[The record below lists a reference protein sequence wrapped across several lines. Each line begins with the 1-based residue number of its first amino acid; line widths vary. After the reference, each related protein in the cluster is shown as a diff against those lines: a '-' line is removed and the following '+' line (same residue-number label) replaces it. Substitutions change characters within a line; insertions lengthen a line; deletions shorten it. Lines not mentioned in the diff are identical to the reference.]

1 MKLETRTMQILKNFS
16 TINPSLMFKP
26 GSTLNTMSP
35 NKTVLAK
42 ASIKEQIPSSFAIY
56 DLSKFLGVL
65 SLFDQ
70 PELQVEEKQM
80 VINGGQ
86 QKVRYTFASPDAIVI
101 PSEKEVNMPETEI
114 KFKLTAEDLTKVMKA
129 MGVMQ
134 LPEIAVVGE
143 NGEMSIQ
150 AIDSKNP
157 SADSYR
163 VVLGENA
170 NNFKMI
176 FKAENIKIMQGDY
189 DVSISSKGIGHFK
202 GSDVEYYIATEANST
217 FG

>member
-1 MKLETRTMQILKNFS
+1 
-16 TINPSLMFKP
+16 
-26 GSTLNTMSP
+26 LNTMSP

-42 ASIKEQIPSSFAIY
+42 ASIKEQIPSQFAIY

-65 SLFDQ
+65 SLFEQ

-86 QKVRYTFASPDAIVI
+86 QKVRYTFASPDAIVT
-101 PSEKEVNMPETEI
+101 PPAKEVVMPESEI
-114 KFKLTAEDLTKVMKA
+114 QFRLTADDLAKVTKA
-129 MGVMQ
+129 LGVMQ

-163 VVLGENA
+163 VVLRDSSVT
-170 NNFKMI
+170 FKMV
-176 FKAENIKIMQGDY
+176 FKAENIKIMPGDY
-189 DVSISSKGIGHFK
+189 EVSISSKGIGHFK
-202 GSDVEYYIATEANST
+202 GNDVEYFIATEANST

>member
-1 MKLETRTMQILKNFS
+1 MKLESRTMQILKNFS

-134 LPEIAVVGE
+134 LPEIAIVGE
-143 NGEMSIQ
+143 GGEMSIQ

-163 VVLGENA
+163 VVLGENS

-176 FKAENIKIMQGDY
+176 FKAENIKIMSGDY

-202 GSDVEYYIATEANST
+202 GNDVEYYIATEANST

>member
-1 MKLETRTMQILKNFS
+1 MKLESRTMQILKNFS

-26 GSTLNTMSP
+26 GSIINTMSP

-80 VINGGQ
+80 VIAGGQ

-101 PSEKEVNMPETEI
+101 PSDKEVNMPETEI
-114 KFKLTAEDLTKVMKA
+114 QFMLTADDLNKVMKA

-134 LPEIAVVGE
+134 LPEIAI
-143 NGEMSIQ
+143 NGDSSEMSIQ

-163 VVLGENA
+163 VVLGETQA
-170 NNFKMI
+170 TFRMI

-202 GSDVEYYIATEANST
+202 GADVEYYIATEANST

>member
-1 MKLETRTMQILKNFS
+1 MKLESRTMQLLKNFS

-35 NKTVLAK
+35 NKTVLAR
-42 ASIKEQIPSSFAIY
+42 ASIKEQIPSQFAIY

-65 SLFDQ
+65 SLFEQ
-70 PELQVEEKQM
+70 PELMVEEKQM
-80 VINGGQ
+80 VIAGGQ

-101 PSEKEVNMPETEI
+101 PSDKEVKMPETEI
-114 KFKLTAEDLTKVMKA
+114 DFKLTADDLNKVMKA

-134 LPEIAVVGE
+134 LPEIAVVGD
-143 NGEMSIQ
+143 GSEMSIQ

-163 VVLGENA
+163 VVLRDTTST
-170 NNFKMI
+170 FKMI
-176 FKAENIKIMQGDY
+176 FKSENIKIMQGDY

-202 GSDVEYYIATEANST
+202 GADVEYWIATEANST

>member
-1 MKLETRTMQILKNFS
+1 MKLESRTMQILKNFS

-134 LPEIAVVGE
+134 LPEIAIVGE
-143 NGEMSIQ
+143 GGEMSIQ

-163 VVLGENA
+163 VVLGENS

-176 FKAENIKIMQGDY
+176 FKAENIKIMPGDY

-202 GSDVEYYIATEANST
+202 GNDVEYYIATEANST

>member
-1 MKLETRTMQILKNFS
+1 MKLESRTMQILKNFS

-26 GSTLNTMSP
+26 GSTINTMSP

-80 VINGGQ
+80 VIAGGQ

-101 PSEKEVNMPETEI
+101 PSDKEVNMPETEI
-114 KFKLTAEDLTKVMKA
+114 QFKLTADDLNKVMKA

-134 LPEIAVVGE
+134 LPEIAINGDS
-143 NGEMSIQ
+143 GEMSIQ

-163 VVLGENA
+163 VVLGETQA
-170 NNFKMI
+170 NFRMI
-176 FKAENIKIMQGDY
+176 FKAESIKIMQGDY

-202 GSDVEYYIATEANST
+202 GADVEYYIATEANST